1 MSPGRYWIRGM
12 IVLLVVFTSNQYQ
25 VVSSFRARE
34 SNTLAPTEPPPAMA
48 ILSVPANESIVV
60 NGALAIT
67 GATILSGATIETSNQ
82 TAATV
87 EFGSFGLLA
96 IAPNTTLKS
105 EFAQDNKVKVTI
117 SQGCMILRAGKGIT
131 GEVLTPQGLAA
142 RTDPNA
148 TSSLPVCFPQRAWPP
163 PVEESRS
170 DGLLHITGAAM
181 FGVIGGRMEPGLDIG
196 LTDRGM
202 NPGPSAP

>member
-1 MSPGRYWIRGM
+1 MSPGRYWISV
-12 IVLLVVFTSNQYQ
+12 IILLLLVFAFSQYP
-25 VVSSFRARE
+25 VVSSFRERD
-34 SNTLAPTEPPPAMA
+34 SSSLPPTEPQPAMA
-48 ILSVPANESIVV
+48 ILSVPANNSIVV

-82 TAATV
+82 TLATV
-87 EFGSFGLLA
+87 EFGSFGLLT
-96 IAPNTTLKS
+96 ISPNTTLKP

-117 SQGCMILRAGKGIT
+117 SQGCMILRTGKGIT
-131 GEVLTPQGLAA
+131 GEVVTPQGPAA

-148 TSSLPVCFPQRAWPP
+148 TGSLPVCFPQRAWPP
-163 PVEESRS
+163 PGKENGR
-170 DGLLHITGAAM
+170 DGLFHIIGAAM
-181 FGVIGGRMEPGLDIG
+181 FGVIGGHTEPGLGIG